1 VRFPFVLAAHRTNA
15 ILGPA
20 AEGAGYVRQTTP
32 RRRRKTLSKQVIS
45 TPNAPAAI
53 GPYSQAVRVGN
64 LVFVSGQIPLDPA
77 TGQLVGGDIG
87 VQTEQVLENLAAIL
101 EAAGSGLAQ
110 VVKAT
115 VYLRDLGEFGR
126 MNEVY
131 AKFFRENPP
140 ARATVQVARLPREA
154 ALEIDVVAEV

>member
-1 VRFPFVLAAHRTNA
+1 M
-15 ILGPA
+15 
-20 AEGAGYVRQTTP
+20 
-32 RRRRKTLSKQVIS
+32 SKQVIS

-53 GPYSQAVRVGN
+53 GPYSQAVRAGN

-101 EAAGSGLAQ
+101 EATGSSLAQ

-131 AKFFRENPP
+131 AKFFGENPP

-154 ALEIDVVAEV
+154 AVEIDVVAEV